1 MRSYFLSIAVLLV
14 LLPAVAS
21 ANRGLVSFNSM
32 ARIYEPNQWGIIA
45 WNGSEQILILKTDIR
60 ASIPTKVLQM
70 FPSRHEPSVK
80 AAPRD
85 VYGRV
90 DAFLNPREPPRM
102 RRGLGGPPARAGG
115 PAGVITG
122 RQMIGSHDLTITR
135 VLDPA
140 GFVAWVQDFLRAR
153 GVESPTLPPR
163 LQESV
168 SDYIAKGFQWFVF
181 DVVEVGVALTPTEPI
196 MYRFKTDHLFY
207 PLVITQTEDRAQSVE
222 LLVFTPGYLREFP
235 ELPRRQVRI
244 AGEDRRRVTT
254 REVMPDGTIR
264 LGPDRDD
271 AEALERA
278 FNRNARWV
286 DAETLHGL
294 NPDLADL
301 MRGVPECAL
310 ARWKLIPATNGRYFW
325 DLVAR

>member
-1 MRSYFLSIAVLLV
+1 MRSYFLTIALLLV
-14 LLPAVAS
+14 LLPTVAS
-21 ANRGLVSFNSM
+21 ANRGLMSFNSM

-60 ASIPTKVLQM
+60 ASVPTKVLQI

-85 VYGRV
+85 VYERV
-90 DAFLNPREPPRM
+90 DAFLNPRELS
-102 RRGLGGPPARAGG
+102 RGSRGRGGPLSKAGG
-115 PAGVITG
+115 PAGEITE
-122 RQMIGSHDLTITR
+122 RKMIGSHDLTITR
-135 VLDPA
+135 VVDPD

-153 GVESPTLPPR
+153 GVESPSLPPR

-168 SDYIAKGFQWFVF
+168 SDYIAKGFHWFVF
-181 DVVEVGVALTPTEPI
+181 DVVEVGTRIAPTQPI

-207 PLVITQTEDRAQSVE
+207 PLVITQTEDRTQSVE
-222 LLVFTPGYLREFP
+222 LLVFSPGYLREFP

-254 REVMPDGTIR
+254 REVTPDGTIR
-264 LGPDRDD
+264 LGPDLDD

-286 DAETLHGL
+286 DAEALRGL
-294 NPDLADL
+294 DPDLAEL
-301 MRGVPECAL
+301 MRGVPNCAL
-310 ARWKLIPATNGRYFW
+310 ARWKLIPAANGRYFW

>member
-1 MRSYFLSIAVLLV
+1 MRLGAAAIVVLLA
-14 LLPAVAS
+14 LLPSVAV
-21 ANRGLVSFNSM
+21 ANRGLVSFNPA

-60 ASIPTKVLQM
+60 SSIPTKVLQV

-80 AAPRD
+80 AAPKDIYTQVNALLDPRGTD
-85 VYGRV
+85 RGPLGR
-90 DAFLNPREPPRM
+90 
-102 RRGLGGPPARAGG
+102 GGVPARSGA
-115 PAGVITG
+115 PAGEITE
-122 RQMIGSHDLTITR
+122 RKTIGSHDLTITR
-135 VLDPA
+135 VLEPA
-140 GFVAWVQDFLRAR
+140 GFVSWVQEFLRAR
-153 GVESPTLPPR
+153 GVDTPTLPPR
-163 LQESV
+163 LQETV
-168 SDYIAKGFQWFVF
+168 ADYIAKGFHWFVF
-181 DVVEVGVALTPTEPI
+181 DVVDVGVLLTPTEPI
-196 MYRFKTDHLFY
+196 MYRFKSDHLFY

-222 LLVFTPGYLREFP
+222 LLVFSPGYLREFP

-254 REVMPDGTIR
+254 REVTPDGTIR
-264 LGPDRDD
+264 LGPDMDD

-286 DAETLHGL
+286 DAEMLHGV

-301 MRGVPECAL
+301 MRGAPNCAL
-310 ARWKLIPATNGRYFW
+310 ARWKLIPAANGRYFW